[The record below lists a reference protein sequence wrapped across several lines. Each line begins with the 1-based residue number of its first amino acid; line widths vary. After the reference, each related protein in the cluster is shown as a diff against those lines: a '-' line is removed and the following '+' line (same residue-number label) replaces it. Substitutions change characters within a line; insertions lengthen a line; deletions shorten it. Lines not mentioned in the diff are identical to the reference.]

1 MVVSPGRSGWRVAL
15 LVLAL
20 GQVVT
25 PLVLTAL
32 GGGAFT
38 SANRAGEPAIV
49 PAGYAFS
56 IWSVIQLLA
65 VLYAVWA
72 LPAGRPD
79 AAQAAGQP
87 DAAQAAGQPDAA
99 QAAARPSAALR
110 DALARPD
117 AEPPARR
124 LNATLPAGRPDA
136 AQAAARPSA
145 ALRDALARPLC
156 VVFAGFSAW
165 LVAAELE
172 PVWTTLAILVAMVA
186 GMLVAM
192 RRALVA
198 RAEIRGWGR
207 YGAGVLGGLLGL
219 YLGWTS
225 IAVWLNLTTALA
237 GSGAPLDGP
246 LGVGGQL
253 AVLAGATATA
263 VALVRWTRAQP
274 AYVAAV
280 LWAFV
285 GAVVGAAG
293 AGEPVLA
300 AAAATGGVVVVAG
313 TLLTVRR
320 TRTPHAAG

>member
-79 AAQAAGQP
+79 AA
-87 DAAQAAGQPDAA
+87 
-99 QAAARPSAALR
+99 
-110 DALARPD
+110 
-117 AEPPARR
+117 PPAGR
-124 LNATLPAGRPDA
+124 LNATLPAGRPDAAPPARRLSAGLPAGQPDA

-300 AAAATGGVVVVAG
+300 AAAATGGVAVVAG